1 MKGSSSGKNLQSLLE
16 DIKSSDVVEIR
27 VQLLMDLDELD
38 LSEKSEVNSLIESLM
53 IFWEDF
59 TCLDISQCTLNK
71 TILHVA
77 AKYLDSDISG
87 CLGQFLGLGTKANIW
102 CRKHLKMT
110 LMSTED
116 SQEEE
121 HSSLFYQLLLD
132 LLSYS
137 SASYSA
143 FARYP
148 VSGNKELMLSL
159 GNFISEQLNLT
170 KDSVSEIKKIH
181 TLVPELLKAV
191 QVALDAVT
199 RLCRVYSDVVNWD
212 IYLVKAKE
220 VENITDSKEA
230 ENADPVIDVIK
241 CTIEKL
247 CELGVL
253 AANDGGSLVSLLNMS
268 WKGVVTL
275 LQLGKGTL
283 AVKVN
288 IAGVIMTLISLAS
301 ESLRCAAGSWSASLK
316 EMVSVSE
323 AKRTFLPVKFYLIN
337 AVRIISQYQREAL
350 SVYKDITLCVIMILT
365 FRISLSKVESLKS
378 ASEVLAEIL
387 EPTSLH
393 LLNGLLNSGQVKQE
407 HKFQILNSLFSN
419 DSDLGSV
426 DEVTNNS
433 GNNSLHA
440 IFSVSSN
447 TMDQAKILFPGRIA
461 LFLNLLKSAADLED
475 DVRFGIARKLGWLL
489 DILVDEDVYSSI
501 LVLQTP
507 TVNGSSQNQELSY
520 QPMFCS
526 VLHALKTFM
535 IVTSSSLAWGEV
547 ESFLLENLFHPHFL
561 CWEIITELWCFML
574 RHAEPDMM
582 NDIIYKL
589 FSLLRHTAAPESVL
603 FPSSP
608 LRKIAR
614 LICMFVTY
622 GTELMVDQVYNSI
635 VGNNRSQ
642 CSSSVYTALIM
653 EESME
658 EKSSEPCISGI
669 YGAPVFA
676 LSAAVQSLQVSLS
689 DTEMKTLKF
698 LLPMIRKYKNST
710 DNQIKDLYCK
720 LLGELLGIVSHMK
733 HLYSSDEMEGV
744 ILELQKLFI
753 LRSEESDGQLFLCK
767 PNLAYFMGG
776 LGHVE
781 LADSDDSARSSAAW
795 ELYHML
801 LRERHW
807 AFVHLA
813 ITAFGYFAAHTS
825 CNQLWRFVP
834 QDAALSFDLESGNE
848 ADEER
853 FMSELKAF
861 LEKEMACLV
870 VKPRSDQLEMLVKE
884 GQMLKEL
891 VQNSV
896 KINPESIVCDMM
908 EIDDEKQFSRKR
920 KFPDGI
926 SKGVELLQSGMK
938 VMGDVLSQ
946 WQHNQVDSTEVHKTF
961 LTHFSRLENAIADLA
976 SLAGSG

>member
-1 MKGSSSGKNLQSLLE
+1 MKGSSSDRDLQSLLE
-16 DIKSSDVVEIR
+16 AIKSSDVVENR
-27 VQLLMDLDELD
+27 VQLIVELEELD
-38 LSEKSEVNSLIESLM
+38 LTEKSEMNSLIESLI

-59 TCLDISQCTLNK
+59 TCLDVSQCTLNK

-77 AKYLDSDISG
+77 AKYLDSDISE
-87 CLGQFLGLGTKANIW
+87 CLGQFLGLGMKANIW

-121 HSSLFYQLLLD
+121 HSSIFYQLLLD
-132 LLSYS
+132 VLSYS

-148 VSGNKELMLSL
+148 VLSNKEVMLSL

-199 RLCRVYSDVVNWD
+199 RLCRVYSDGINWD
-212 IYLVKAKE
+212 IYILKAKE
-220 VENITDSKEA
+220 VENITESKEA
-230 ENADPVIDVIK
+230 ENADPVINVIK
-241 CTIEKL
+241 CTVEKL

-253 AANDGGSLVSLLNMS
+253 AADNGGSLVSLLNMS

-275 LQLGKGTL
+275 LQLGKGAL
-283 AVKVN
+283 AAKVN
-288 IAGVIMTLISLAS
+288 IAGVIMSLISLAN
-301 ESLRCAAGSWSASLK
+301 ESLRCAAGTWSASMT
-316 EMVSVSE
+316 ENVSVSE
-323 AKRTFLPVKFYLIN
+323 AKRIYLPVKFYLIN
-337 AVRIISQYQREAL
+337 A
-350 SVYKDITLCVIMILT
+350 
-365 FRISLSKVESLKS
+365 VESLKS

-393 LLNGLLNSGQVKQE
+393 LLNGLLNSGQVKEEQ
-407 HKFQILNSLFSN
+407 KFQILDWLFSN
-419 DSDLGSV
+419 DSELGSV
-426 DEVTNNS
+426 DKVTNNYN
-433 GNNSLHA
+433 GNNSLHP
-440 IFSVSSN
+440 IFSVNSN
-447 TMDQAKILFPGRIA
+447 TMNRAKVLDLGRVA
-461 LFLNLLKSAADLED
+461 LFLHLLKSAPDLED
-475 DVRFGIARKLGWLL
+475 DVRFGLARKLGWLL
-489 DILVDEDVYSSI
+489 DILIDEDVYSSI

-507 TVNGSSQNQELSY
+507 TANSFGQKLELGY

-535 IVTSSSLAWGEV
+535 IVTSSSLVWGEV

-561 CWEIITELWCFML
+561 CREIITELWCFML
-574 RHAEPDMM
+574 RHAEPDMT
-582 NDIIYKL
+582 NDIIDKL
-589 FSLLRHTAAPESVL
+589 FSLLRHTAVPESVL
-603 FPSSP
+603 FPSSH

-614 LICMFVTY
+614 LISMFLNY
-622 GTELMVDQVYNSI
+622 GTELMVDRVYTSV
-635 VGNNRSQ
+635 VGNDRSQ

-653 EESME
+653 EGFPLHLLPEKTRSTAKQRIITEFFDFIESME
-658 EKSSEPCISGI
+658 EKSSEPCVSGI

-676 LSAAVQSLQVSLS
+676 LSAALQSLQVSLS
-689 DTEMKTLKF
+689 DTDMKTLKY
-698 LLPMIRKYKNST
+698 LVPMIHKYKNST
-710 DNQIKDLYCK
+710 DDQIKDHYCK
-720 LLGELLGIVSHMK
+720 LLGELLGIFSHMK
-733 HLYSSDEMEGV
+733 HLYSSDDMEGI

-753 LRSEESDGQLFLCK
+753 SRPEESDGQLFWCK
-767 PNLAYFMGG
+767 PNLAHFMGG
-776 LGHVE
+776 LGHME
-781 LADSDDSARSSAAW
+781 LADSDNCARSSAAW

-807 AFVHLA
+807 AFVHLS
-813 ITAFGYFAAHTS
+813 ISAFGYFAAHTS

-861 LEKEMACLV
+861 LEKEIA
-870 VKPRSDQLEMLVKE
+870 KPRFHQLEMLVKE
-884 GQMLKEL
+884 GQMLKEI
-891 VQNSV
+891 VQINA
-896 KINPESIVCDMM
+896 KINPESIACDMM
-908 EIDDEKQFSRKR
+908 EIDDEKHFSRKR

-926 SKGVELLQSGMK
+926 SKGVELLQSGLK

-961 LTHFSRLENAIADLA
+961 LTHFSRLEDAIADLV
-976 SLAGSG
+976 SLANSG

>member
-1 MKGSSSGKNLQSLLE
+1 
-16 DIKSSDVVEIR
+16 
-27 VQLLMDLDELD
+27 
-38 LSEKSEVNSLIESLM
+38 
-53 IFWEDF
+53 
-59 TCLDISQCTLNK
+59 
-71 TILHVA
+71 
-77 AKYLDSDISG
+77 
-87 CLGQFLGLGTKANIW
+87 
-102 CRKHLKMT
+102 MT

-116 SQEEE
+116 SEEEE
-121 HSSLFYQLLLD
+121 HSSIFYQLLLD

-148 VSGNKELMLSL
+148 ILGNKEVMLSL

-170 KDSVSEIKKIH
+170 KDSVSEIKIH
-181 TLVPELLKAV
+181 TLVPELLKGV

-199 RLCRVYSDVVNWD
+199 RLCRVYSDGVNWD
-212 IYLVKAKE
+212 IYLLKTKE
-220 VENITDSKEA
+220 VESITDIKEA
-230 ENADPVIDVIK
+230 ENADPVINMIK

-253 AANDGGSLVSLLNMS
+253 AADNGGSLVSLLNMS

-275 LQLGKGTL
+275 LQLGNGAL
-283 AVKVN
+283 AAKVN
-288 IAGVIMTLISLAS
+288 IAGVIMTLISLAN
-301 ESLRCAAGSWSASLK
+301 ESLRCAAGTWSASLK

-323 AKRTFLPVKFYLIN
+323 AKRIYLPVKFYLIN
-337 AVRIISQYQREAL
+337 AVRIISQYQCEAL
-350 SVYKDITLCVIMILT
+350 SLYRDITHCVIMILT
-365 FRISLSKVESLKS
+365 FRISLSKVEPLKS

-393 LLNGLLNSGQVKQE
+393 LLNGLLTSGQVKEEQ
-407 HKFQILNSLFSN
+407 KFHILDWLFSN

-426 DEVTNNS
+426 DEITNNND

-440 IFSVSSN
+440 IFSVNSN
-447 TMDQAKILFPGRIA
+447 AMNQAKVLDLGRVA
-461 LFLNLLKSAADLED
+461 LFLHLLKSAPDLED

-489 DILVDEDVYSSI
+489 DILINEEVYSSI
-501 LVLQTP
+501 IALQTP
-507 TVNGSSQNQELSY
+507 AVNSSGQNQELGY

-535 IVTSSSLAWGEV
+535 IVTSSSPVWGEV

-574 RHAEPDMM
+574 RHADPDMM
-582 NDIIYKL
+582 NDIVDKL

-603 FPSSP
+603 FPSSH

-614 LICMFVTY
+614 LICMFLNY
-622 GTELMVDQVYNSI
+622 GTELMVDRVYTSV
-635 VGNNRSQ
+635 VGNDRSQ

-653 EESME
+653 EGFPLNSLPEKTRSTAKERIITEYFHFIESME
-658 EKSSEPCISGI
+658 EKSSEPCVSGI
-669 YGAPVFA
+669 YGAPVFV
-676 LSAAVQSLQVSLS
+676 LSAALQSLQVSLS
-689 DTEMKTLKF
+689 DTEMKTLKY
-698 LLPMIRKYKNST
+698 LVPMIHKYKNST
-710 DNQIKDLYCK
+710 DDQIKDHYCK
-720 LLGELLGIVSHMK
+720 LLGELLGIFSHMN
-733 HLYSSDEMEGV
+733 HLYSSDDMEGV

-753 LRSEESDGQLFLCK
+753 SRPEKSDGQLFWCK
-767 PNLAYFMGG
+767 PNLARFMGG
-776 LGHVE
+776 LGHMD

-801 LRERHW
+801 LREQHW

-813 ITAFGYFAAHTS
+813 ISAFGYFAAHTS

-861 LEKEMACLV
+861 LEKEI
-870 VKPRSDQLEMLVKE
+870 VKPRSHQLELLVKE

-891 VQNSV
+891 VQNSG
-896 KINPESIVCDMM
+896 KINPESIACDMM
-908 EIDDEKQFSRKR
+908 EIDDEKHFSRKR

-926 SKGVELLQSGMK
+926 NKGVELLQSGLK

-946 WQHNQVDSTEVHKTF
+946 WQHNQVDSTEVHRTF
-961 LTHFSRLENAIADLA
+961 LTHFSRVEDAIADLL